1 MTSMIQPVA
10 HSDQEQ
16 APQDR
21 GVSGG
26 VASGTD
32 QATTPV
38 DDRGLGLVLFV
49 VFVSAVLFMTG
60 VVAFLALSAA
70 WWVLGLVYGID
81 LLVTSVVGTLVYTV
95 LGDGKRRQKADSR
108 QQLSRGSRPQSRAK
122 SELGARSAPGEA
134 VKRTRT
140 SSNQA
145 RAIHPWRRDDPLLR
159 TVTAVIH
166 RAHAPGSPTS
176 TVDQR

>member
-16 APQDR
+16 ARQDR
-21 GVSGG
+21 GRSGG
-26 VASGTD
+26 VASDTD

-49 VFVSAVLFMTG
+49 VFVGAVLFMTG

-70 WWVLGLVYGID
+70 WWVLGLVYGVD
-81 LLVTSVVGTLVYTV
+81 LLVTSVVGTMVYTV

-108 QQLSRGSRPQSRAK
+108 QQLRRGSRAQLSAQP
-122 SELGARSAPGEA
+122 ELGARSGPSEA
-134 VKRTRT
+134 LRRTRT
-140 SSNQA
+140 SQNEA
-145 RAIHPWRRDDPLLR
+145 RAIHPWKHDDPLLR
-159 TVTAVIH
+159 RVTAVIH
-166 RAHAPGSPTS
+166 RGHAPASADS
-176 TVDQR
+176 ARLK